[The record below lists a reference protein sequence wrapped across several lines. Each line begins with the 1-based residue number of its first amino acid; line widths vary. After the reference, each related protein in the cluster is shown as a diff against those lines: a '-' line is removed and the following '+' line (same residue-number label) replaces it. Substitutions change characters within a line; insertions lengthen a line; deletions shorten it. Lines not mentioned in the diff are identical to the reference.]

1 MTECLISIIN
11 GKCFICTRQADYNIE
26 HISGHRNY
34 NIYYYGNPLKV
45 FIHTLHVKHGPL
57 NVEQLLYAITI

>member
-1 MTECLISIIN
+1 MVNALYAQN
-11 GKCFICTRQADYNIE
+11 RHNYNIE
-26 HISGHRNY
+26 HISGHKNY
-34 NIYYYGNPLKV
+34 NIYYYGNPLTV